1 MTQCV
6 WRLTASFLVIALL
19 APALRAA
26 DVRQFN
32 TRHYLVHTDLDA
44 TLCADLSERLDAMY
58 DEYDQRLS
66 IFRTRGQIPRLE
78 VYLFRTQQEYLNFT
92 QGKMQ
97 NSGGVF
103 LPSQNLLA
111 AFLGDQGRDQ
121 LRRTLQHEAFHQF
134 AYNAISIELPVWL
147 NEGLAQFFEEG
158 LWNGDGF
165 LLGEVP
171 PRRLRQLQL
180 DLTTGRLLDFDVLLH
195 MSNDVWAHRLAESR
209 AEGVTQYNQSW
220 AMVHFLVMGK
230 NALGEYAYRG
240 RLLEMLRLLHTGKPA
255 DAAFTAAFG
264 TNLEGF
270 RKRFVEYARSLKAT
284 PEATLIENQG
294 VLADLLVDFDRTGR
308 RFNDIESFRR
318 FVTRGRYRLHYSRGE
333 LSWDTDPDM
342 NTYFSDLS
350 GHPFD
355 SDELYLSPRSGAPI
369 PDIVCR
375 CNGRLVLR
383 TRFHDADN
391 RSIDHELLIEPL
403 RSSVSIS
410 Q

>member
-1 MTQCV
+1 MTQFV
-6 WRLTASFLVIALL
+6 WRVAAFILVTALL

-44 TLCADLSERLDAMY
+44 ALCADLAQRLDAMY

-66 IFRTRGQIPRLE
+66 IFRGHGHIPRLE
-78 VYLFRTQQEYLNFT
+78 VYLFRTQQEYLTFT

-97 NSGGVF
+97 NSGGMF

-134 AYNAISIELPVWL
+134 AYNAIAIQLPVWL

-180 DLTTGRLLDFDVLLH
+180 DVSTGRLLDFEALLH
-195 MSNDVWAHRLAESR
+195 MRNDVWARRLAASR
-209 AEGVTQYNQSW
+209 ADGVTQYNQSW

-230 NALGEYAYRG
+230 NAAGEYAYRS
-240 RLLEMLRLLHTGKPA
+240 RLLEMLRLVHTGKST
-255 DAAFTAAFG
+255 DEAFSAAFG
-264 TNLEGF
+264 TNVEGF
-270 RKRFVEYARSLKAT
+270 RKRFVEYATNLRAT

-294 VLADLLVDFDRTGR
+294 VLADLLIDFDRTGR
-308 RFNDIESFRR
+308 RFDDIESFRR

-342 NTYFSDLS
+342 NCYFRDLA
-350 GHPFD
+350 GRPFAP
-355 SDELYLSPRSGAPI
+355 DELYLAPRTGAPI

-375 CNGRLVLR
+375 CNDRLLLR

-391 RSIDHELLIEPL
+391 RSVDHELLIEPV